1 MTTVRSDLIIAVEL
15 PKVKLVD
22 VARIV
27 SGGTP
32 KTSVEEYWDGE
43 ILWATP
49 KDLSGLIGVEID
61 TTPRKITDAGLRSCG
76 AELLPANSVL
86 FSSRAPIGLLAI
98 NTAPMSTN
106 QGFKSFVPDASRLD
120 SRYLYR
126 WLEFEREWLQSL
138 GVGATFKE
146 VSKATMSRVEIPLP
160 PLPEQRRIAAIL
172 DKADHLRAQ
181 RREALSHLDAL
192 TQSIFNSMF
201 GDPNRQERWDSK
213 PLASLGIIVTGNTPP
228 RANLAFFG
236 DEIEWIK
243 TDNIN
248 TPSMYLTDAHEGLS
262 SEGKARGRY
271 VPAGSILMT
280 CIAGSARVIGNVA
293 VADREVAF
301 NQQINAFVP
310 HDGPPEFWHQLLS
323 ALQPSTQRLSSGGMK
338 GMVSKSAL
346 ATLEMPVTPLEM
358 QQTFAKRVAGVERLN
373 ARHRAHLAELED
385 LFASL
390 QHRAF
395 KGEL

>member
-1 MTTVRSDLIIAVEL
+1 MTLANESFVAKEF
-15 PKVKLVD
+15 PKIKLVE

-49 KDLSGLIGVEID
+49 KDLSGLVGVEID
-61 TTPRKITDAGLRSCG
+61 TTPRKITDSGLRNSS

-106 QGFKSFVPDASRLD
+106 QGFKSLVPDTSRLD

-146 VSKATMSRVEIPLP
+146 VSKATMSRVELPLP
-160 PLPEQRRIAAIL
+160 PLSEQRRIAAIL

-181 RREALSHLDAL
+181 RRKALTHLEEL
-192 TQSIFNSMF
+192 TQSIFSDMF
-201 GDPNRQERWDSK
+201 GNPNTDDHWDCL
-213 PLASLGIIVTGNTPP
+213 PMATLGQIITGNTPP
-228 RANLAFFG
+228 RANSANFG

-243 TDNIN
+243 TNNIN
-248 TPSMYLTDAHEGLS
+248 TPSMYLTEALEGLS
-262 SEGKARGRY
+262 TEGKSRGRY
-271 VPAGSILMT
+271 APAGSILMT
-280 CIAGSARVIGNVA
+280 CIAGSPRVIGNVA

-310 HDGPPEFWHQLLS
+310 HEGPAEYWHQLLT
-323 ALQPSTQRLSSGGMK
+323 ALQPATQKLSSGGMK
-338 GMVSKSAL
+338 GLVSKSAL
-346 ATLEMPVTPLEM
+346 STLEIPITPLEL
-358 QQTFAKRVAGVERLN
+358 QQVFAERVAGIEKLKEQ
-373 ARHRAHLAELED
+373 HRAQLAELD
-385 LFASL
+385 ALFASL

-395 KGEL
+395 RGEL